1 MVPRLY
7 LAMRAPVLGSE
18 DYYAASVAGAVLGM
32 GGGSRL
38 YRELVRERQLASSV
52 SVFTFDLSKGSDLLI
67 VDATARPGVSGEVL
81 EAAIGDALDLMHRA
95 GVTAE
100 EVERAVALITTD
112 IVISLQSAQNRADK
126 LSQFATYLGD
136 PGLVNAQI
144 ELFQRVSSADVFRFA
159 RERMGR
165 DNRASL
171 LYVPRDG
178 AETTVEVVA

>member
-1 MVPRLY
+1 MIAWSTVAFTDGEPPPSATLLDRTRRRIYVPRT
-7 LAMRAPVLGSE
+7 RRTPGSP
-18 DYYAASVAGAVLGM
+18 
-32 GGGSRL
+32 
-38 YRELVRERQLASSV
+38 
-52 SVFTFDLSKGSDLLI
+52 LS
-67 VDATARPGVSGEVL
+67 
-81 EAAIGDALDLMHRA
+81 
-95 GVTAE
+95 AE

-178 AETTVEVVA
+178 AETTAEVVA